1 MRSHNWRH
9 LMLVSVGGANE
20 IIISFQTSSSASM
33 ALDFWQG
40 LFPFVRPSFSTQQTD
55 SNDDHTAN
63 NPNDTDNV

>member
-1 MRSHNWRH
+1 
-9 LMLVSVGGANE
+9 
-20 IIISFQTSSSASM
+20 M

-63 NPNDTDNV
+63 NPNDTDNVERASTEPVYTSLEHHIVAQ